1 MHPSLTSPSLNTDKV
16 FECTS
21 YDFICLG
28 LVNGFIFVHLRESE
42 RLSCS
47 IHGNFS
53 VCWELCIVRRLYL
66 AAFHFFLFPWFQI
79 LLFFFPSPLSTCA
92 LDVLMADRRI
102 PDFAK
107 TLTVSTPPF
116 PWNFPGRVGQQW
128 PSCTES
134 RRATTTP
141 LKILV
146 TVIPISVRR
155 IK

>member
-1 MHPSLTSPSLNTDKV
+1 MVL
-16 FECTS
+16 F
-21 YDFICLG
+21 
-28 LVNGFIFVHLRESE
+28 
-42 RLSCS
+42 
-47 IHGNFS
+47 
-53 VCWELCIVRRLYL
+53 LCIWGRVSDCLVLFMGILVYVGNCEFCEDCILRL
-66 AAFHFFLFPWFQI
+66 FISFCFLGFKFC
-79 LLFFFPSPLSTCA
+79 FSSFPSPLSTCA

-155 IK
+155 IKQKLSSPNQFKIKWLIWIKI